1 MSRQKYKNTLA
12 YYWRIY
18 AMQQAQCIFLLHGI
32 SKLVFFISCHLV
44 SFSCIFIKH
53 CYFSRMNANDIQK
66 WKVLKEQDVS
76 PSPWFPI
83 LQHTVQ
89 MANGRVIDDYFFS
102 PLGDVVQVLAL
113 TPANEVILVRQYK
126 HGLGEILLE
135 LPGGMCQNGKSLIQ
149 SALNELEEEVG
160 VRAVAEDLIS
170 LGRIANN
177 PTKTRQ
183 ITYGYILF
191 NAQFN
196 SVQKLDETE
205 AIEVLTMPAPEVLQQ
220 VKDGKIWVTDSMN
233 FILKAALQYPDIFE
247 V

>member
-1 MSRQKYKNTLA
+1 
-12 YYWRIY
+12 
-18 AMQQAQCIFLLHGI
+18 
-32 SKLVFFISCHLV
+32 
-44 SFSCIFIKH
+44 
-53 CYFSRMNANDIQK
+53 MNADQIQK

-89 MANGRVIDDYFFS
+89 LANGKIIDDYYFS

-113 TPANEVILVRQYK
+113 TPENEVILVRQYK

-135 LPGGMCQNGKSLIQ
+135 LPGGMRQAGKSLIQ

-160 VRAVAEDLIS
+160 VKADADDLIS
-170 LGRIANN
+170 LGKIANN

-191 NAQFN
+191 NAEFN
-196 SVQKLDETE
+196 SVQKLDSTE
-205 AIEVLTMPAPEVLQQ
+205 AIEVITMPAPHVLQY
-220 VKDGKIWVTDSMN
+220 VKDGEIWVTDSMN
-233 FILKAALQYPDIFE
+233 FILKAALQYPEIFGI
-247 V
+247 

>member
-1 MSRQKYKNTLA
+1 MNTE
-12 YYWRIY
+12 
-18 AMQQAQCIFLLHGI
+18 
-32 SKLVFFISCHLV
+32 
-44 SFSCIFIKH
+44 
-53 CYFSRMNANDIQK
+53 IQK

-89 MANGRVIDDYFFS
+89 LANGNIIDDYFFA

-113 TPANEVILVRQYK
+113 TPAYEIIITRQYK

-135 LPGGMCQNGKSLIQ
+135 LPGGMRQKGTSLIQ

-160 VRAVAEDLIS
+160 VKASADQLIS
-170 LGRIANN
+170 LGKIANN

-191 NAQFN
+191 DAEFN
-196 SVQKLDETE
+196 STQKLDETE
-205 AIEVLTMPAPEVLQQ
+205 AIEVLTMPAPKVLQY
-220 VKDGKIWVTDSMN
+220 VKEGKIWATDSMN
-233 FILKAALQYPDIFE
+233 FILKAALLYPDIFKL
-247 V
+247 